1 MYMIIIIVLIL
12 LAALWAIYTSNNFKK
27 KELKVTESLSGIEVA
42 LTKRY
47 DMLTKMMDVAKG
59 YAKNE
64 KDIFSE
70 VVQLRKGMEI
80 GELNNASLKMDSIMD
95 AIHLT
100 AESYPELRSSDI
112 FVELQKG
119 IFDAEE
125 HLQAARR
132 LYNVNVTDYNMAISL
147 FPAKLLA
154 GKRTPKET
162 FTAESHKKND
172 VKISF

>member
-1 MYMIIIIVLIL
+1 M
-12 LAALWAIYTSNNFKK
+12 
-27 KELKVTESLSGIEVA
+27 TESLSGIEVA

-59 YAKNE
+59 YAKHE

-112 FVELQKG
+112 FVEL
-119 IFDAEE
+119 
-125 HLQAARR
+125 
-132 LYNVNVTDYNMAISL
+132 
-147 FPAKLLA
+147 
-154 GKRTPKET
+154 KRG
-162 FTAESHKKND
+162 SSMRKN
-172 VKISF
+172 ICRQPEGCITSM